1 MDVSEY
7 NKILLYKKLSKTSSK
22 LLTRREQHFRTK
34 LRLFTMQD
42 GKLYK
47 NGKQVL
53 HSEDAYPTL
62 LKAHQAKSHPNRVQL
77 ERLARGMYHVEILR
91 PSCQR
96 IVTQLER
103 CQFLLFTS
111 HYHPHNFRP
120 TSNTL
125 IHISVVIQID
135 DNNANQIMVRFGAW

>member
-1 MDVSEY
+1 M
-7 NKILLYKKLSKTSSK
+7 
-22 LLTRREQHFRTK
+22 RG
-34 LRLFTMQD
+34 

-47 NGKQVL
+47 NGKQVP

-62 LKAHQAKSHPNRVQL
+62 LKAHQAKSLSNRVQL
-77 ERLARGMYHVEILR
+77 ERLARGKYHVEILR
-91 PSCQR
+91 PICQR
-96 IVTQLER
+96 IVTQCER

-125 IHISVVIQID
+125 IYVSVVIQVDENI
-135 DNNANQIMVRFGAW
+135 ANQIMVRFGAW